1 MDIDIKKFADLAKIK
16 LSEKEEIEIQKEIS
30 VFLDYVN
37 LLDDI
42 GTRHDSRTRHGV
54 FLQDSLI
61 MDNVTGLK
69 NVYREDVPKKYE
81 GKDLLKNA
89 PLTKDGFLLVPK
101 VIKQDKE

>member
-16 LSEKEEIEIQKEIS
+16 LNKEEEIDIQKEVS

-42 GTRHDSRTRHGV
+42 GKKND
-54 FLQDSLI
+54 LPI

-69 NVYREDVPKKYE
+69 NVYREDIPKKYE

>member
-1 MDIDIKKFADLAKIK
+1 MDIDVKKFADLAKIK

-42 GTRHDSRTRHGV
+42 GKKND
-54 FLQDSLI
+54 LPI

-69 NVYREDVPKKYE
+69 NVYREDIPKKYE
-81 GKDLLKNA
+81 EKDLLKNA
-89 PLTKDGFLLVPK
+89 PLIKDGFLLVPK
-101 VIKQDKE
+101 VIKQDK